1 VTPIWIVVAVLVA
14 VALWVAFSYNRF
26 VNQRQLLADSW
37 STVDTELQRR
47 YDLVPNLVATVGG
60 YAGHERRTLEAVIA
74 ARTGAADEHGSPE
87 AQADAEN
94 LLVTWLRH
102 LFVLAEAYPDL
113 KASRSFL
120 DLQQQLVLTED
131 RIQAARRIY
140 NGNVR
145 DLNRRVQ
152 QVPSTLVAKVFG
164 IHGAEYF
171 EIEPAV
177 RANPGVRLAP

>member
-1 VTPIWIVVAVLVA
+1 VTAVWITVALVA
-14 VALWVAFSYNRF
+14 GLALWVAFSYNRF

-74 ARTGAADEHGSPE
+74 ARTSAVAEHGTPE
-87 AQADAEN
+87 AQAEAEN
-94 LLVTWLRH
+94 LLVSWLRH
-102 LFVLAEAYPDL
+102 LFVLVEAYPDL
-113 KASRSFL
+113 KASTSFL
-120 DLQQQLVLTED
+120 DLQQQLVHTED

-152 QVPSTLVAKVFG
+152 QVPSALVAKLFG
-164 IHGAEYF
+164 IEGGQYF
-171 EIEPAV
+171 EVEAAV
-177 RANPGVRLAP
+177 RARPGVQLAP